1 MGPAFPPA
9 PFLRPSDL
17 LPLTSRSPG
26 RWPAAW
32 RCSRPVVSRLPGL
45 ASPSPVAG
53 SIDGRPVP
61 SGGAGMTARWP
72 EGHPCHR
79 RRPPGGSVTA
89 LACRLAL
96 PCDLRVTFLAECAV
110 CDRRQAVEACRNAHP
125 SARLMRYLRFASPCR
140 CQRGKRVFRYR
151 RGLSPPVRKPRS
163 SAGFRRLART
173 ARSAHPLCPTTKSCA
188 SRPSRA
194 SGFWGGYAQA
204 AAAPVDNRGEAVDK
218 LRSAVLVAQNCRAA
232 DALSGRAGR
241 AGAGGGR

>member
-17 LPLTSRSPG
+17 LPSTSRSPG

-163 SAGFRRLART
+163 LRGFGGSLVPPGQLIR
-173 ARSAHPLCPTTKSCA
+173 CV
-188 SRPSRA
+188 RPPKAAPRDRV
-194 SGFWGGYAQA
+194 AQA
-204 AAAPVDNRGEAVDK
+204 DSGAVMHKPPPPRWITGAKRWTTCQVRIWWPRIAAR
-218 LRSAVLVAQNCRAA
+218 L
-232 DALSGRAGR
+232 
-241 AGAGGGR
+241 